1 MKRRIA
7 IAVSV
12 LLLMACIGLP
22 VCAAQGTFPNVTD
35 KAGLLTAEQVRDLD
49 DRASQIS
56 TRYDLGVYIIALD
69 DFQRYS
75 RSPSISDALIDIY
88 DSYGLGLGE
97 DKAGVTLMLSM
108 AERDYALDFNGSR
121 ADYAFTEA
129 GRDRMEDRIVSRLRN
144 DDYYGA
150 FSAYLDL
157 CESYLR
163 AAKDGTPVG
172 QGEPSSADWQED
184 SEGIGF
190 LAVIPGII
198 AAALTGAI
206 LAAPMR
212 TAGQKTDANAY
223 VVDGG
228 LELTRR
234 SDMFLRRSVT
244 RRPRQNNS
252 NSRSGGGGGVRYSG
266 GGHSGRSG
274 KF

>member
-7 IAVSV
+7 IVISV
-12 LLLMACIGLP
+12 LLLLACMAVP
-22 VCAAQGTFPNVTD
+22 VCFAEGTFPHVTD
-35 KAGLLTAEQVRDLD
+35 KAGLLTAQELSALE
-49 DRASQIS
+49 DRAAGIS
-56 TRYDLGVYIIALD
+56 SRYDLGVYIIALD

-75 RSPSISDALIDIY
+75 NSHSISNAVIDIY
-88 DSYGLGLGE
+88 DSYGLGMGE

-108 AERDYALDFNGSR
+108 AERDYVLDFFGSR

-129 GRDRMEDRIVSRLRN
+129 GRDRMEDRVVSYLRSN
-144 DDYYGA
+144 NYYGA
-150 FSAYLDL
+150 FTAWLDL

-163 AAKDGTPVG
+163 SAENGTPVG
-172 QGEPSSADWQED
+172 QGEPSSADRRSD
-184 SEGIGF
+184 SEGMGF
-190 LAVIPGII
+190 LVVIPGII
-198 AAALTGAI
+198 AAALTAAI

-223 VVDGG
+223 VVDGS

-244 RRPRQNNS
+244 RRPRQDNH
-252 NSRSGGGGGVRYSG
+252 NSRPGGGSVHYSG

>member
-7 IAVSV
+7 IAGLV
-12 LLLMACIGLP
+12 LLLTCMVFPMCF
-22 VCAAQGTFPNVTD
+22 AQGTFPFITD
-35 KAGLLTAEQVRDLD
+35 KAGLLTAEEVRALE
-49 DRASQIS
+49 DRASEIS
-56 TRYDLGVYIIALD
+56 TRYEMGVYIIALD
-69 DFQRYS
+69 DFQKYS
-75 RSPSISDALIDIY
+75 NYRSISNAAMDIY

-108 AERDYALDFNGSR
+108 AERDYNLDFYGSR

-150 FSAYLDL
+150 FSAWLDL
-157 CESYLR
+157 CDSYLL
-163 AAKDGTPVG
+163 AAKDSNPVG

-184 SEGIGF
+184 SEGMGF
-190 LAVIPGII
+190 LAVIPGIV
-198 AAALTGAI
+198 AAALTGAV
-206 LAAPMR
+206 LVAPMR
-212 TAGQKTDANAY
+212 TAGQKANANDY
-223 VVDGG
+223 VVDGS

-252 NSRSGGGGGVRYSG
+252 NSRPGGGGGVHYSG

>member
-7 IAVSV
+7 IAGLV
-12 LLLMACIGLP
+12 LLLTCMVFPMCF
-22 VCAAQGTFPNVTD
+22 AQGTFPFITD
-35 KAGLLTAEQVRDLD
+35 KAGLLTAEEVRTLE
-49 DRASQIS
+49 DRASEIS
-56 TRYDLGVYIIALD
+56 TRYEMGVYIIALD
-69 DFQRYS
+69 DFQKYS
-75 RSPSISDALIDIY
+75 NYRSISNAAMDIY

-108 AERDYALDFNGSR
+108 AERDYNLDFYGSR

-150 FSAYLDL
+150 FSAWLEL

-163 AAKDGTPVG
+163 AAKDGAPVG

-184 SEGIGF
+184 SEGMGF
-190 LAVIPGII
+190 LAVIPGIV
-198 AAALTGAI
+198 AAALTGAV
-206 LAAPMR
+206 LVAPMR
-212 TAGQKTDANAY
+212 TAGQKANANDY
-223 VVDGG
+223 VVDGS

-234 SDMFLRRSVT
+234 SDMFLRRTVT

-252 NSRSGGGGGVRYSG
+252 GNRPGGGGGVHYSG

>member
-7 IAVSV
+7 IAGLV
-12 LLLMACIGLP
+12 LLLTCMVFPMCF
-22 VCAAQGTFPNVTD
+22 AQGTFPFITD
-35 KAGLLTAEQVRDLD
+35 KAGLLTAEEVRTLE
-49 DRASQIS
+49 DRASEIS
-56 TRYDLGVYIIALD
+56 TRYEMGVYIIALD
-69 DFQRYS
+69 DFQKYS
-75 RSPSISDALIDIY
+75 NYRSLSNAAMDIY

-108 AERDYALDFNGSR
+108 AERDYNLDFYGSR

-150 FSAYLDL
+150 FSAWLDL
-157 CESYLR
+157 CDSYLR
-163 AAKDGTPVG
+163 AAKDGNPVG

-184 SEGIGF
+184 SEGMGF
-190 LAVIPGII
+190 LAVIPGIV
-198 AAALTGAI
+198 AAALTGAV
-206 LAAPMR
+206 LVAPMR
-212 TAGQKTDANAY
+212 TAGQKANANDY
-223 VVDGG
+223 VVDGS

-252 NSRSGGGGGVRYSG
+252 NSRPGGGGGIHYSG

>member
-7 IAVSV
+7 IAGLV
-12 LLLMACIGLP
+12 LLLTCMVFPMCF
-22 VCAAQGTFPNVTD
+22 AQGTFPFITD
-35 KAGLLTAEQVRDLD
+35 KAGLLTAEEVRALE
-49 DRASQIS
+49 DRASEIS
-56 TRYDLGVYIIALD
+56 TRYEMGVYIIALD
-69 DFQRYS
+69 DFQKYS
-75 RSPSISDALIDIY
+75 NYRSISNAAMDIY

-108 AERDYALDFNGSR
+108 AERDYNLDFYGSR

-150 FSAYLDL
+150 FSAWLDL
-157 CESYLR
+157 CDSYLR
-163 AAKDGTPVG
+163 AAKDGNPVG

-184 SEGIGF
+184 SEGMGF
-190 LAVIPGII
+190 LAVIPGIV
-198 AAALTGAI
+198 AAALTGAV
-206 LAAPMR
+206 LVAPMR
-212 TAGQKTDANAY
+212 TAGQKANANDY
-223 VVDGG
+223 VVDGS

-252 NSRSGGGGGVRYSG
+252 GNRPGGGGGVHYSG

>member
-7 IAVSV
+7 IAGLV
-12 LLLMACIGLP
+12 LLLTCMVFPMCF
-22 VCAAQGTFPNVTD
+22 AQGTFPFITD
-35 KAGLLTAEQVRDLD
+35 KAGLLTAEEVRALE
-49 DRASQIS
+49 DRASEIS
-56 TRYDLGVYIIALD
+56 TRYEMGVYIIALD
-69 DFQRYS
+69 DFQKYS
-75 RSPSISDALIDIY
+75 NYRSISNAAMDIY

-108 AERDYALDFNGSR
+108 AERDYILDFYGSR

-150 FSAYLDL
+150 FSAWLDL
-157 CESYLR
+157 CDSYLR
-163 AAKDGTPVG
+163 AAKDGNPVG

-184 SEGIGF
+184 SEGMGF
-190 LAVIPGII
+190 LAVIPGIV
-198 AAALTGAI
+198 AAALTGAV
-206 LAAPMR
+206 LVAPMR
-212 TAGQKTDANAY
+212 TAGQKANANDY
-223 VVDGG
+223 VVDGS

-252 NSRSGGGGGVRYSG
+252 NSRPGGGGGVHYSG

>member
-7 IAVSV
+7 IAGLV
-12 LLLMACIGLP
+12 LLLTCMVFPICF
-22 VCAAQGTFPNVTD
+22 AQGTFPFITD
-35 KAGLLTAEQVRDLD
+35 KAGLLTAEEVRTLE
-49 DRASQIS
+49 DRASEIS
-56 TRYDLGVYIIALD
+56 TRYEMGVYIIALD
-69 DFQRYS
+69 DFQKYS
-75 RSPSISDALIDIY
+75 NYRSISNAAMDIY

-108 AERDYALDFNGSR
+108 AERDYNLDFYGSR

-129 GRDRMEDRIVSRLRN
+129 GRDRMEERIVSFLRYG
-144 DDYYGA
+144 DYYGA
-150 FSAYLDL
+150 FSAWLDL
-157 CESYLR
+157 CDSYLL
-163 AAKDGTPVG
+163 AAKDGNPVG

-184 SEGIGF
+184 SEGMGF
-190 LAVIPGII
+190 LAVIPGIV
-198 AAALTGAI
+198 AAALTGAV
-206 LAAPMR
+206 LVAPMR
-212 TAGQKTDANAY
+212 TAGQKANANDY
-223 VVDGG
+223 VVDGS

-252 NSRSGGGGGVRYSG
+252 NSRPGGGGGVHYSG

>member
-7 IAVSV
+7 IAGLV
-12 LLLMACIGLP
+12 LLLTCMVFPMCF
-22 VCAAQGTFPNVTD
+22 AQGTFPFITD
-35 KAGLLTAEQVRDLD
+35 KAGLLTAEEVRALE
-49 DRASQIS
+49 DRASEIS
-56 TRYDLGVYIIALD
+56 TRYEMGVYIIALD
-69 DFQRYS
+69 DFQKYS
-75 RSPSISDALIDIY
+75 NYRSISNAAMDIY

-108 AERDYALDFNGSR
+108 AERDYNLDFYGSR

-129 GRDRMEDRIVSRLRN
+129 GRDRMEERIVSFLRFG
-144 DDYYGA
+144 DYYGA
-150 FSAYLDL
+150 FSAWLDL
-157 CESYLR
+157 CDSYLL
-163 AAKDGTPVG
+163 AAKDGNPVG

-184 SEGIGF
+184 SEGMGF
-190 LAVIPGII
+190 LAVIPGIV
-198 AAALTGAI
+198 AAALTGAV
-206 LAAPMR
+206 LVAPMR
-212 TAGQKTDANAY
+212 TAGQKANANDY
-223 VVDGG
+223 VVDGS

-252 NSRSGGGGGVRYSG
+252 GNRPGGGGGVHYSG

>member
-7 IAVSV
+7 IAGLV
-12 LLLMACIGLP
+12 LLLTCMVFPMCF
-22 VCAAQGTFPNVTD
+22 AQGTFPFITD
-35 KAGLLTAEQVRDLD
+35 KAGLLTAEEVRALE
-49 DRASQIS
+49 DRASEIS
-56 TRYDLGVYIIALD
+56 TRYEMGVYIIALD
-69 DFQRYS
+69 DFQKYS
-75 RSPSISDALIDIY
+75 NYRSISNAAMDIY

-108 AERDYALDFNGSR
+108 AERDYNLDFYGSR

-129 GRDRMEDRIVSRLRN
+129 GRDRMEERIVSFLRYG
-144 DDYYGA
+144 DYYGA
-150 FSAYLDL
+150 FSAWLDL
-157 CESYLR
+157 CDSYLR
-163 AAKDGTPVG
+163 AAKDGNPVG

-184 SEGIGF
+184 SEGMGF
-190 LAVIPGII
+190 LAVIPGIV
-198 AAALTGAI
+198 AAALTGAV
-206 LAAPMR
+206 LVAPMR
-212 TAGQKTDANAY
+212 TAGQKANANDY
-223 VVDGG
+223 VVDGS

-252 NSRSGGGGGVRYSG
+252 NSRPGGGGGVHYSG

>member
-7 IAVSV
+7 IAGLV
-12 LLLMACIGLP
+12 LLLTCMVFPMCF
-22 VCAAQGTFPNVTD
+22 AQGTFPFITD
-35 KAGLLTAEQVRDLD
+35 KAGLLTAEEVRALE
-49 DRASQIS
+49 DRASEIS
-56 TRYDLGVYIIALD
+56 TRYEMGVYIIALD
-69 DFQRYS
+69 DFQKYS
-75 RSPSISDALIDIY
+75 NYRSISNAAMDIY

-108 AERDYALDFNGSR
+108 AERDYNLDFYGSR

-129 GRDRMEDRIVSRLRN
+129 GRDRMEERIVSFLRYG
-144 DDYYGA
+144 DYYGA
-150 FSAYLDL
+150 FSAWLDL
-157 CESYLR
+157 CDSYLL
-163 AAKDGTPVG
+163 AAKDGNPVG

-184 SEGIGF
+184 SEGMGF
-190 LAVIPGII
+190 LAVIPGIV
-198 AAALTGAI
+198 AAALTGAV
-206 LAAPMR
+206 LVAPMR
-212 TAGQKTDANAY
+212 TAGQKANANDY
-223 VVDGG
+223 VVDGS

-252 NSRSGGGGGVRYSG
+252 NSRPGGGGGVHYSG